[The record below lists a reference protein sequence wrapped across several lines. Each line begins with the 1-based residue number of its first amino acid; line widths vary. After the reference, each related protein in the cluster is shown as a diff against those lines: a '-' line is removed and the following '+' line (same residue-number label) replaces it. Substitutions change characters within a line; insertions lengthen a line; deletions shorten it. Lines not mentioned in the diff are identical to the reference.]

1 MPSHP
6 SLLRNLA
13 LAARRGAPAM
23 LVVAALIL
31 GWPSV
36 DRASAPTIGRTSAF
50 VFSTEVAVGS
60 VVLLV
65 RIGER

>member
-23 LVVAALIL
+23 LVVAAVIL

-36 DRASAPTIGRTSAF
+36 DRATTSTVARSSPSII
-50 VFSTEVAVGS
+50 STEIAVGS
-60 VVLLV
+60 IVLLV
-65 RIGER
+65 RVTAH